1 MNESFNK
8 ELTGL
13 KKHTD
18 YIYKKFKKMKKHIF
32 LLFFLCCNLIFSQ
45 YEIKIKASVL
55 DKKTSKPISL
65 ANVNFKYTKIGAFT
79 TNAGVFNLN
88 YDEKLIKDD
97 DIFVINAK
105 GFKTI
110 EIKVSQLYKFL
121 RNTNKFYLER
131 DENSNSWFNDL
142 SLSTIDESGPNLFGK
157 VFSVSGPIQGATVR
171 IKNSLVEAQSDFDG
185 YFNIDAQV
193 GDILIVNYLGM
204 TEKQTVVEDFDDL
217 YVLLKTEAQILDEVV
232 LSSTNKNDDNLVD
245 TGYGRKNKD
254 AVGFSNSTI
263 TKKDISAGATT
274 LVDVIRGK
282 FAGVQI
288 EGFDNPRII
297 IRGGTGSMNTPA
309 YAIYDVDGL
318 IFEDFPNFINAQQIE
333 SITILKSYG
342 ATNRYGSVGRGGVF
356 VIRMNNLYKGSS
368 QTLDSALIK
377 GNDYEEELGMI
388 SFENNSQYIKELEE
402 AFSFENAKEIY
413 SRQTSNLEF
422 KSLPYYFDCY
432 DYFKRWNDDFAFYIL
447 TDAVISAKSNPKALK
462 ALAYK
467 MESIDR
473 NVDAE
478 LVYEHLLKIRPYH
491 EQSYRDLALI
501 YSKNKKYVLA
511 ADIYKKILLNE
522 IDEVEVLGLQKTIA
536 NEAYHLYTNH
546 RDKIDFKN
554 FPIDVLKKILPDLD
568 LNIKKNSFVAQ
579 KNFGYDYRVVFDWS
593 DSNIEFNV
601 QFVSP
606 SKKFFNWSH
615 TKFENKDQLIDEIK
629 FGYNTEEFII
639 DDSQKGEWLI
649 NIDTYSI
656 ESDINPTFLKYT
668 VYKNYGRDNEIS
680 KTSVINLNRLSQKL
694 TLDKLF
700 YN

>member
-1 MNESFNK
+1 MNKSFNK

-45 YEIKIKASVL
+45 YEIKIEASVL

-88 YDEKLIKDD
+88 YDEKLINDD

>member
-1 MNESFNK
+1 M
-8 ELTGL
+8 

-45 YEIKIKASVL
+45 YEIKIEASVL

-88 YDEKLIKDD
+88 YDEKLINDD

-546 RDKIDFKN
+546 RDEIDFKN